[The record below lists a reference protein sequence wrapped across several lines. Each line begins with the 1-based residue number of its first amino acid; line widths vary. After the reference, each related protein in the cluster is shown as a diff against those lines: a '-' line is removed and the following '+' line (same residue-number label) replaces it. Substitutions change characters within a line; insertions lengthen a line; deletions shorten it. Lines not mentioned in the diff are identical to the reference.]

1 MVIVSLVEENIF
13 TIVAL
18 SSILLDDA
26 VRCDTMLLAQC
37 LPELISNYAHHVR
50 YKNSYF
56 GFRTGLYGG

>member
-18 SSILLDDA
+18 SSILLDDSI
-26 VRCDTMLLAQC
+26 RCDTMLLAQC
-37 LPELISNYAHHVR
+37 LPELISNYAHYVS

-56 GFRTGLYGG
+56 GFRTGLYAG